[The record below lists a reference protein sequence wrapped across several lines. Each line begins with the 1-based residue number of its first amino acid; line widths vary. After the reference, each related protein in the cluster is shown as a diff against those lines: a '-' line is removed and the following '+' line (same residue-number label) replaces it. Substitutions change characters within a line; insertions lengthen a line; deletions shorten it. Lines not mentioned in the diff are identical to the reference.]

1 MIACFVKPWIQIVLQ
16 QFTAY
21 VLGVQ
26 DDKMTPADTGRNSWP
41 VMADQKWS
49 TMKNSHDSVLN
60 MSPKM
65 PTIYQIDVGGTTM
78 GPWVFFF
85 WRNPSQYLYS
95 LYMWMFQVWNLISSE
110 WTKSYTCSHRLIP
123 HFGNCFWTVFRI
135 SPSQSPKISP
145 PSSLASTKSPLFQHA
160 RRFGKISQEARGK
173 HCHWLVSWRLLGKIV
188 PWAVLTSLRP
198 QKRIAGAQIVG
209 VSRWTHWE
217 NRPGRFG

>member
-1 MIACFVKPWIQIVLQ
+1 MISCFVKPWIQIVLQ

-78 GPWVFFF
+78 GPWVSGISYINTKNCLKHLHVKPMKQTNMEKKNKKTCFFVG
-85 WRNPSQYLYS
+85 RVMVSIPEIPTKPAIKEMPSKTSSQLNP
-95 LYMWMFQVWNLISSE
+95 V
-110 WTKSYTCSHRLIP
+110 TP
-123 HFGNCFWTVFRI
+123 
-135 SPSQSPKISP
+135 
-145 PSSLASTKSPLFQHA
+145 A
-160 RRFGKISQEARGK
+160 RR
-173 HCHWLVSWRLLGKIV
+173 WL
-188 PWAVLTSLRP
+188 
-198 QKRIAGAQIVG
+198 
-209 VSRWTHWE
+209 
-217 NRPGRFG
+217 